1 MEIIE
6 KTGETIESAIDAGLQ
21 ELGVGPD
28 EVMVEVIEEPSRGL
42 LGFGARPARV
52 RLILMGGR
60 RKPMPAAPAPAPAAT
75 EAVSAPAKPASQPER
90 RSKRSDA
97 QASDEET
104 RRRRG
109 RRGGRGRQR
118 PGSAPAERRGGNASA
133 VDDDHDDDD
142 AYLTLPA
149 ADEIPES
156 EASEDAR
163 VAKEVLLEILHHM
176 GFSGVNVG
184 IRQAA
189 AARQDEESHWIL
201 NISGKKVDRLVGR
214 KGETLAALQYLTR
227 LIVSRKLQIRAN
239 IIVDAGEYKAQRSQR
254 LEQLALRMAEQ
265 AVSQRRTIE
274 LEPMPPHERRIVHL
288 TLRDRQDVE
297 TRSIGEGSGRKVTIS
312 PVL

>member
-60 RKPMPAAPAPAPAAT
+60 RAPMPATPTPPTAEAAPAP
-75 EAVSAPAKPASQPER
+75 VKPVAQPER
-90 RSKRSDA
+90 RPDRSEA
-97 QASDEET
+97 QGGDEEA

-118 PGSAPAERRGGNASA
+118 PGSSPAERRGGNASA
-133 VDDDHDDDD
+133 THDDHDDDD

-149 ADEIPES
+149 ADEIPEA

-189 AARQDEESHWIL
+189 AARQEEESHWIL
-201 NISGKKVDRLVGR
+201 NISGKKVERLVGR

-227 LIVSRKLQIRAN
+227 LIVSRKLQNRAN

-265 AVSQRRTIE
+265 AVSQHRTIE

-312 PVL
+312 PVS

>member
-60 RKPMPAAPAPAPAAT
+60 RAPMPAAPTPPAA
-75 EAVSAPAKPASQPER
+75 EATPATAKPAVQSER
-90 RSKRSDA
+90 RSERSET
-97 QASDEET
+97 QSGDEEA

-118 PGSAPAERRGGNASA
+118 PGSAPAEQRGGNASA
-133 VDDDHDDDD
+133 AYDDHDDDD

-149 ADEIPES
+149 ADEIPEA

-189 AARQDEESHWIL
+189 AARQEEESHWIL
-201 NISGKKVDRLVGR
+201 NISGKKVERLVGR

-227 LIVSRKLQIRAN
+227 LIVSRRLQIRAN

-265 AVSQRRTIE
+265 AVSQHRTIE

-312 PVL
+312 PVS

>member
-60 RKPMPAAPAPAPAAT
+60 KAPMPATPTPAASEAAPAPA
-75 EAVSAPAKPASQPER
+75 KPVVQSER
-90 RSKRSDA
+90 RSEHSETQGGD
-97 QASDEET
+97 DES

-118 PGSAPAERRGGNASA
+118 PGSAPAERRGGNASDA
-133 VDDDHDDDD
+133 HDDHDDDD

-149 ADEIPES
+149 ADEIPEA

-189 AARQDEESHWIL
+189 AARQEEESHWIL
-201 NISGKKVDRLVGR
+201 NISGKKVERLVGR

-227 LIVSRKLQIRAN
+227 LIVSRRLQIRAN

-265 AVSQRRTIE
+265 AVSQHRTIE

-312 PVL
+312 PVS